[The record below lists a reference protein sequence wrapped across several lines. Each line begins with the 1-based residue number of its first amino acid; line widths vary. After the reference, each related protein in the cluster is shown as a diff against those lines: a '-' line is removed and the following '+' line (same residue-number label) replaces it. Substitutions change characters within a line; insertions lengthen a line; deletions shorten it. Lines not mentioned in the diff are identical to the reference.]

1 MVRGAALALV
11 LALTCARAS
20 VLVPTY
26 VLPPDS
32 FVRDQ
37 RSLGPPPD
45 SDPAESQRTIRRLI
59 GGHMKIKPD
68 KEYGS
73 SKNSIDFEE
82 KPSSGK
88 FAGVLAPDQ
97 SGGTVGWNQ
106 GIWDDG
112 MLMSSAGEGKEAVK
126 KEVDEDKKTLSDQV
140 AEGKYGLIQNEI
152 FPKTPKRPGIVS
164 YEPNSETRSKDN
176 LQTLGG
182 LKKDEIWLAEDHLLV
197 LKGGS
202 FPERT
207 KESERRPWPPIDD
220 YEAPRR
226 QVKLPQKPK
235 VPPPFPVRLSD
246 DGPLVFLTPDG
257 SVPAPIFPPF
267 PTGEGE
273 GSLPSPPFP
282 FPPGAAYAPGDYQG
296 NSTSGGAPLPIPP
309 FPFLP
314 GNVSEGPFPFPGS
327 MNGSFPEGFPPGAA
341 FLPPPSN
348 QSDLYDEDDPSIYY
362 PPPYNFSYRADY
374 NNSVPAGP
382 LVPGIILPPPPD
394 FFAPMEEKTTTENVR
409 TTARPVT
416 VPTYTRKPTVKTT
429 TPSSSYRKYKTRPTT
444 TTEYPTRTTEYPTR
458 TTEIPTTIT
467 TPPPLEIIT
476 THVRKPQRIPSRT
489 PVRVHNLPDEITTRP
504 KTEKPVYK
512 TRTKVTSKPISVAV
526 VYDYPEPEYNPQKPT
541 TSEKPYILYN
551 VPEKTP
557 NVINDNLVT
566 STPVPLR
573 GYYSNTQN
581 SIPTT
586 KLQPVY
592 NRKPNDNAL
601 ASFYF
606 YDEQPKTSPA
616 PATYFDGRNY
626 YKTVPSNPTP
636 YQQQNVQQSGFAP
649 AVDVAYGAID
659 QADALFLWPQKQGP
673 RTLTQEYFSIQKP
686 RPQQVY
692 VQQQPKQRPE
702 SFYQQIADIQ
712 QTIELFTTKRPKS
725 YSHRPHAHKP
735 KAITSRPVYQFSY
748 QNNPRPEQISFRAP
762 KLDPEP
768 FRPMVSYSKPFNLEN
783 DFNAI
788 TPSIPHGYQQY
799 LIENV
804 QVTTETPT
812 STRFYP
818 KTKLRDE
825 DYDDAPINKA
835 VRPKGNRNH
844 IPIQNDKPAAHH
856 VNRYPNTTPSPIS
869 HGYYTKQDE
878 RYLDDITKNSFDIFG
893 KKIED
898 NTHDVNG
905 LAVTAPLETVK
916 TPIDNNINLQY
927 AYEIIEPQ
935 GENPPSLDR
944 DTLVNERHP
953 RPTVNPDSEPINIQ
967 VQKAELVQPKPP
979 SLLHDTVVND
989 RFPRPPINPDSEFIP
1004 IANPGQRASQQYRI
1018 QSQVQRPQYTGEQ
1031 YDLNRPSLAG
1041 DIAVNYKRPLP
1052 QVNPDAE
1059 WIQPVNAAGEG
1070 RPGSFV
1076 SYRLPGE
1083 GAHVYFLTPQ
1093 AAQAAQAARE
1103 RYRSPGY
1110 GR

>member
-11 LALTCARAS
+11 VALAWMARAS

-32 FVRDQ
+32 FARDQ
-37 RSLGPPPD
+37 RSLAAQAD
-45 SDPAESQRTIRRLI
+45 SNAAESQRTIKRLI
-59 GGHMKIKPD
+59 GGHMKIKPE
-68 KEYGS
+68 KEYGTA
-73 SKNSIDFEE
+73 KNSLSYDAKTET
-82 KPSSGK
+82 GK
-88 FAGVLAPDQ
+88 FAGVVVPDQ

-112 MLMSSAGEGKEAVK
+112 MLMSSAGEGKDAPK
-126 KEVDEDKKTLSDQV
+126 TKEDDEDKKTLSDQV

-152 FPKTPKRPGIVS
+152 FSKAPKRPGIVS
-164 YEPNSETRSKDN
+164 YETNSETRAKDN
-176 LQTLGG
+176 IQSLGG

-246 DGPLVFLTPDG
+246 DGPLVFLTPNG
-257 SVPAPIFPPF
+257 SVPAPLLPPF
-267 PTGEGE
+267 LEGAGEGP
-273 GSLPSPPFP
+273 LPPPPFP
-282 FPPGAAYAPGDYQG
+282 FAPGAPYPASDDPR
-296 NSTSGGAPLPIPP
+296 NSSAGGAPLPIPP

-314 GNVSEGPFPFPGS
+314 GNASEGFPFPAS

-394 FFAPMEEKTTTENVR
+394 FFAPLEEKSTTETVR
-409 TTARPVT
+409 TTPRP
-416 VPTYTRKPTVKTT
+416 TT
-429 TPSSSYRKYKTRPTT
+429 TYSRPKSTTKSPSTPSVYRHKYKTRPTT
-444 TTEYPTRTTEYPTR
+444 TTEPTRTTEEPSTYV
-458 TTEIPTTIT
+458 TTTPQTVEIT
-467 TPPPLEIIT
+467 TKI
-476 THVRKPQRIPSRT
+476 RKQPQRIVQIPQRQ
-489 PVRVHNLPDEITTRP
+489 PVRVHNLPDEVTSRP
-504 KTEKPVYK
+504 KAEKPVYK
-512 TRTKVTSKPISVAV
+512 MRQKLTSKPLSVSV
-526 VYDYPEPEYNPQKPT
+526 IYDYPERIYDHQPPKPT
-541 TSEKPYILYN
+541 EKPYIVYS
-551 VPEKTP
+551 VPEKSP
-557 NVINDNLVT
+557 VITNDVVT
-566 STPVPLR
+566 STQVPLR
-573 GYYSNTQN
+573 AYYSNTQN
-581 SIPTT
+581 DEVPTT

-592 NRKPNDNAL
+592 RKPAQDGV

-606 YDEQPKTSPA
+606 FDEQPKTSPA

-626 YKTVPSNPTP
+626 YKSVQNQAPVQHNVN
-636 YQQQNVQQSGFAP
+636 QQAGFAP
-649 AVDVAYGAID
+649 SVDVTYGSID
-659 QADALFLWPQKQGP
+659 QDALFLWPQKQGP
-673 RTLTQEYFSIQKP
+673 RTLTQEYFSIQNP
-686 RPQQVY
+686 RQPNVY
-692 VQQQPKQRPE
+692 VQQQKQRPDP
-702 SFYQQIADIQ
+702 FYQQIADIQ
-712 QTIELFTTKRPKS
+712 STIDLFTTKRPKGH
-725 YSHRPHAHKP
+725 SHRAHSHKP

-748 QNNPRPEQISFRAP
+748 QTNNKPRPDQLTFRAP

-788 TPSIPHGYQQY
+788 TPSVSPAYHQQY

-812 STRFYP
+812 STRYYP
-818 KTKLRDE
+818 KTKTREE
-825 DYDDAPINKA
+825 DYDDTPVKE
-835 VRPKGNRNH
+835 VRPSKSRNH
-844 IPIQNDKPAAHH
+844 ISIQNDKGPTHQHH
-856 VNRYPNTTPSPIS
+856 PSSTPNPIS

-878 RYLDDITKNSFDIFG
+878 RYLDDITRNSFDIFG
-893 KKIED
+893 KKLED
-898 NTHDVNG
+898 NTHDING
-905 LAVTAPLETVK
+905 LAVTPPLGTVR
-916 TPIDNNINLQY
+916 TPIDNNINLQF
-927 AYEIIEPQ
+927 AYDIVEP
-935 GENPPSLDR
+935 NPNAPSLER
-944 DTLVNERHP
+944 DTLVNDRLP
-953 RPTVNPDSEPINIQ
+953 RPTINPNSEPIQ
-967 VQKAELVQPKPP
+967 VQNAELVQPQKPP
-979 SLLHDTVVND
+979 SLLEDTAVND
-989 RFPRPPINPDSEFIP
+989 RLPRPPINPDSEFIP
-1004 IANPGQRASQQYRI
+1004 IPNPGYRQPQQYRI
-1018 QSQVQRPQYTGEQ
+1018 QTQVQRPQYTGEQ

-1041 DIAVNYKRPLP
+1041 DTAVNYRRPLP
-1052 QVNPDAE
+1052 PVNPDAE
-1059 WIQPVNAAGEG
+1059 WVAPVNTAGEG